1 MVSENIIEEI
11 RQRADIVDVISTY
24 INVIKKGNSF
34 VAVCPFH
41 NDKNPSLQISRSKQ
55 IYKCF
60 SCGAGGNVF
69 TFVQDFEK
77 ISFIEA
83 VRKVA
88 SIIGFEHSEL
98 NEPVRKVNDETKDV
112 LFALNNA
119 CELYSYVLNT
129 QEGIQASEYLKKRN
143 IEDDMIEYFSLGY
156 CPSDGESSIK
166 LLRGK
171 NISIEALDKAGIIQ
185 RNNNVFVDRFKGRL
199 IFPLFNEYKECIG
212 FSARRIVDNDE
223 AKYVNSINSVVFN
236 KSKVLYNYQNA
247 LKEAKKEGYVYITEG
262 FMDVFS
268 LYKVGIKSSVAIMGT
283 AFTEYHAKMIK
294 KLNVE
299 ARLCL
304 DGDDPGQ
311 HGILNMIPLLQKEGI
326 KFKVVNYKDCTLDPD
341 EILQKYGPDVL
352 RKFLNRLISHDE
364 FIFQYHLKRNDV
376 STSEG
381 KRVFSN
387 LIIDHLKN
395 ENDFVNREIMLK
407 RLSDITSIS
416 VDSYLRML
424 GSISHDNQEE
434 IYQSSDIHDDT
445 STNTAN
451 KYQRVQ
457 DKIIKLMLN
466 YESAIEDFNNGNNYF
481 NDKLYDDLANYI
493 VDYYSINKKMKIS
506 DFITYLSK
514 IDNDNSKLLLRKV
527 IESQDLNETD
537 PNYSKELMNEFLK
550 ELAKENDKSNIK
562 KKISDPFN
570 GLTNEEK
577 ALELQK
583 YLERRGKKNGIKEK

>member
-1 MVSENIIEEI
+1 M
-11 RQRADIVDVISTY
+11 
-24 INVIKKGNSF
+24 
-34 VAVCPFH
+34 
-41 NDKNPSLQISRSKQ
+41 
-55 IYKCF
+55 
-60 SCGAGGNVF
+60 
-69 TFVQDFEK
+69 
-77 ISFIEA
+77 
-83 VRKVA
+83 
-88 SIIGFEHSEL
+88 
-98 NEPVRKVNDETKDV
+98 NDETKDV

-326 KFKVVNYKDCTLDPD
+326 KFKVVNYKDSTLDPD

-407 RLSDITSIS
+407 KLSDITSIS

-434 IYQSSDIHDDT
+434 IYQSSDIHEDT
-445 STNTAN
+445 STNSAN
-451 KYQRVQ
+451 RYQRVQ

-493 VDYYSINKKMKIS
+493 VDYYSINKNMKIS

-537 PNYSKELMNEFLK
+537 ASYSKELMNEFLK
-550 ELAKENDKSNIK
+550 ELAKENDKSSIK